1 MKKLIFAI
9 AIFAT
14 IGLTTAYS
22 QTHKE
27 TMKTEKASVSMTTF
41 GVRGNCN
48 MCKSTIEKAAN
59 SVKGVSKAN
68 WNKDKKMMMVSFD
81 SSKTNEL
88 KIQKAVASSGYDT
101 EKVKGNL
108 DAYSGLP
115 GCCKY
120 DHSMEM
126 NQSIEANK
134 EDHSGHNH

>member
-14 IGLTTAYS
+14 IGLSTGYS
-22 QTHKE
+22 QEHNE
-27 TMKTEKASVSMTTF
+27 TMKTEQAAISTTTF

-48 MCKSTIEKAAN
+48 MCKKTIEKAAN
-59 SVKGVSKAN
+59 SVDGVSKSQ

-81 SSKTNEL
+81 GSKTNEL
-88 KIQKAVASSGYDT
+88 AIQKSVASSGYDT
-101 EKVKGNL
+101 EKVKGNIE
-108 DAYSGLP
+108 AYNGLP

-126 NQSIEANK
+126 NQK
-134 EDHSGHNH
+134 TQ

>member
-1 MKKLIFAI
+1 MILGV

-14 IGLTTAYS
+14 IGLTTGFS

-27 TMKTEKASVSMTTF
+27 VVKTEQSSISMTTF
-41 GVRGNCN
+41 GVRGNCG

-59 SVKGVSKAN
+59 SVEGVSKAN
-68 WNKDKKMMMVSFD
+68 WIKDKKMIKVSFD
-81 SSKTNEL
+81 SSKTNEMAV
-88 KIQKAVASSGYDT
+88 QKAVAASGYDT

-108 DAYSGLP
+108 EAYNGLP

-126 NQSIEANK
+126 NQKGEAK
-134 EDHSGHNH
+134 KDDHSGHNH

>member
-1 MKKLIFAI
+1 MRKLILGV
-9 AIFAT
+9 AIFAA
-14 IGLTTAYS
+14 IGLTTGYS

-27 TMKTEKASVSMTTF
+27 IMKTEQASLSMITF

-48 MCKSTIEKAAN
+48 MCKKTIEKAAN

-68 WNKDKKMMMVSFD
+68 WNKDKKMIMVSFD
-81 SSKTNEL
+81 SSKTNEME
-88 KIQKAVASSGYDT
+88 IQKAVAASGYDT

-120 DHSMEM
+120 NHSMEM
-126 NQSIEANK
+126 NQNTEANK